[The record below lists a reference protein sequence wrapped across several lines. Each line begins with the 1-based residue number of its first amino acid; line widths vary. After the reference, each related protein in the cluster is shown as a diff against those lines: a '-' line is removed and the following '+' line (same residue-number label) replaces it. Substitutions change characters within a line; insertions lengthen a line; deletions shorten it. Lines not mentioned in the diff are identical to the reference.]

1 MLITLSRIKN
11 LKPSDKIF
19 YINNEPLIVES
30 IESRGPNVWIKFE
43 KCHPILESPNK
54 KVFKVIDLK
63 QLKRGGGAIGQ

>member
-1 MLITLSRIKN
+1 MLITLSKIKD
-11 LKPSDKIF
+11 LKPGDKIF
-19 YINNEPLIVES
+19 YINNEPLVVES
-30 IESRGPNVWIKFE
+30 IESKKPDIWIKFE